1 MNPGCWLR
9 GGHFSSGAGA
19 GLAYTEATRYGLSYA
34 KECQDAMME
43 HLRLAAEYQEIGK
56 KQQRRTESMNAYCK
70 WWEKPLEEVEEDAQE
85 VCLKEDRSCSVGCP
99 YITEEGVA
107 ERD

>member
-1 MNPGCWLR
+1 
-9 GGHFSSGAGA
+9 
-19 GLAYTEATRYGLSYA
+19 
-34 KECQDAMME
+34 ME

-56 KQQRRTESMNAYCK
+56 KQQRRTESMNVYCK

-85 VCLKEDRSCSVGCP
+85 VCLKEGRSCSVGCP
-99 YITEEGVA
+99 YISEEGVA